1 MTGRNRAI
9 WAVAVGLFISLLAG
23 GCQQEQ
29 ANQDKQARLVAA
41 QNLQLHEELDECRTR
56 VRTLAENHAKAMERR
71 DQELAQCRARNKAL
85 QNDLQ
90 QGVAERVKDV
100 TDAVITENAALRE
113 KIREL
118 LAEIEKLR
126 ANDG

>member
-1 MTGRNRAI
+1 MTDRNRAI
-9 WAVAVGLFISLLAG
+9 WAAAVGLFVSMLAG
-23 GCQQEQ
+23 GCQQER
-29 ANQDKQARLVAA
+29 ATQDKQARLVAA
-41 QNLQLHEELDECRTR
+41 QNLQLHEELEACRAR

-71 DQELAQCRARNKAL
+71 DEELAQCRARNKAL

-113 KIREL
+113 KVKEL
-118 LAEIEKLR
+118 LAEIETLR